1 MTKFLDIFFGTPQ
14 SKFAAYAIFIAIIA
28 ISLSILF
35 SSTDIS
41 FGNRFLVVL
50 FVILLSV
57 PSILLTLF
65 ELTCIVTGG
74 NKKVNWW
81 CWYFGWLIAGFL
93 VIYSVIIIISI
104 LISMFSYN
112 NAMDRIKN
120 TEHRVSKEEANDYAK
135 TIIVKEQIIREN
147 FENAPGMPPQ
157 GAPGM
162 PPQPFVNKE
171 HFNGMPPP
179 GMPPQGMPGMP
190 PQGMPPQPFANKEHF
205 TEMPPQ
211 QPGMTPE
218 YQKMYKEMRKQMQEG
233 GAPGMPPQPF
243 ANQEHFSAMPPSA
256 NEGEKKQKVPLPH
269 GIKKN
274 FTGMPR
280 KNKKVIT
287 ENFAVN
293 GENSIPAPLGNYN
306 YSSF

>member
-147 FENAPGMPPQ
+147 FENAPHMKANKEKFSGMPPQ

-162 PPQPFVNKE
+162 PPQGAP
-171 HFNGMPPP
+171 GMPPQGAPGMPPQEAQVMPHQGAPGMPPQGAP

-190 PQGMPPQPFANKEHF
+190 PQ
-205 TEMPPQ
+205 
-211 QPGMTPE
+211 
-218 YQKMYKEMRKQMQEG
+218 

-243 ANQEHFSAMPPSA
+243 ANQEHFSVMPPSA

-269 GIKKN
+269 GIKEN

-293 GENSIPAPLGNYN
+293 GENSIPAPLENYN

>member
-35 SSTDIS
+35 TSTDIS

-50 FVILLSV
+50 FIILLSI

-147 FENAPGMPPQ
+147 FENSPQGMPPVPPGMPPQ
-157 GAPGM
+157 QPGM
-162 PPQPFVNKE
+162 PPV
-171 HFNGMPPP
+171 PPP
-179 GMPPQGMPGMP
+179 GMPPKQPGGMLPPHQGMPEGI
-190 PQGMPPQPFANKEHF
+190 QSFTNKEHF
-205 TEMPPQ
+205 DGMPPQ

-218 YQKMYKEMRKQMQEG
+218 YQKMYKEMKKQMQEG
-233 GAPGMPPQPF
+233 GAPGMQPHPF
-243 ANQEHFSAMPPSA
+243 ANKEHFSVMPPSA
-256 NEGEKKQKVPLPH
+256 NEGEKKQKVPMMPPIPH
-269 GIKKN
+269 GIKEN
-274 FTGMPR
+274 FT
-280 KNKKVIT
+280 VS
-287 ENFAVN
+287 
-293 GENSIPAPLGNYN
+293 GENSLPAPIENYQ